1 MFMVKLFLEN
11 DEIEERRFITE
22 KELASFLR
30 IADLSDVVMIVITI
44 EEPGQPRML
53 RILGEVELDD

>member
-11 DEIEERRFITE
+11 DEIEERRFITQS
-22 KELASFLR
+22 ELASFLR

-53 RILGEVELDD
+53 RIIKEAEIDA